1 VMEVLPLVPVTPM
14 VASRSA
20 GRPWTSAA
28 AAAVARRGSS
38 TTSTGRPAD
47 SQRSR
52 PSASVSAIAA
62 PSAAACSANCA
73 PWALAPGSAHQ
84 RSPRSTERESSV
96 TPRSTVSAPS
106 PGTVGAGAPRA
117 RASSAAEAPTARR
130 GRAGSRAGSVME
142 VIVGSP
148 LVLPLTTG
156 HAGGGDALVL
166 EGEGGQL
173 REGGCR
179 RRGRAGPGAGSVLE
193 AIVGSPLVPPRT
205 TGPAGGG
212 EGPVLEG
219 EGGQRREGGCR
230 RAAAGDE
237 GVQSEHEHA
246 DHALRVVRRGEADE
260 GG

>member
-1 VMEVLPLVPVTPM
+1 APAGTASSSRVRAIAVVMDVLPLVPVTPM

-106 PGTVGAGAPRA
+106 PGTVGAGAP
-117 RASSAAEAPTARR
+117 TARR
-130 GRAGSRAGSVME
+130 GRAGSSAGSVME

-148 LVLPLTTG
+148 LVLQLTTG
-156 HAGGGDALVL
+156 HTGGGDALVL
-166 EGEGGQL
+166 EGERGQL
-173 REGGCR
+173 
-179 RRGRAGPGAGSVLE
+179 
-193 AIVGSPLVPPRT
+193 
-205 TGPAGGG
+205 
-212 EGPVLEG
+212 
-219 EGGQRREGGCR
+219 REGGCR

-246 DHALRVVRRGEADE
+246 DHELRVVRRGEAD
-260 GG
+260 

>member
-1 VMEVLPLVPVTPM
+1 AIAVVMDVLPLVPVTPM
-14 VASRSA
+14 VARRSA

-38 TTSTGRPAD
+38 TTRDGRPAD

-130 GRAGSRAGSVME
+130 GRAGSSAGSVME

-148 LVLPLTTG
+148 LVLQLTTG
-156 HAGGGDALVL
+156 HTGGGDALVL
-166 EGEGGQL
+166 EGERGQL
-173 REGGCR
+173 REGG
-179 RRGRAGPGAGSVLE
+179 S
-193 AIVGSPLVPPRT
+193 
-205 TGPAGGG
+205 
-212 EGPVLEG
+212 
-219 EGGQRREGGCR
+219 R
-230 RAAAGDE
+230 RAAAGAWSPA
-237 GVQSEHEHA
+237 GG
-246 DHALRVVRRGEADE
+246 LPMKEAVYVPPPT
-260 GG
+260 GAVPVLPPTA